1 MSTAA
6 EARSSEWKND
16 DEMLSLV
23 RNELYTAVV
32 GDICDQVGLRQ
43 QFLPPEIR
51 PLDKS
56 KRVILAGRAMTVA
69 EEDVDEAPDKD
80 QPWGKMLEALD
91 DLRTNDIYVC
101 SGSVT
106 PYALFGELMSTA
118 AMKRG
123 AVGAVCNGSVRD
135 THQVLALEFPVYCRG
150 SYALDQR
157 GRGVVREYRMSLQ
170 FGDVMVNSGDLIVG
184 DIDGVIVVP
193 RDREKEVLMKALAK
207 VRTESEV
214 RKQLSKGMLVTEAF
228 ARYGVL

>member
-1 MSTAA
+1 MS
-6 EARSSEWKND
+6 ARVEGLGIEWKND

-23 RNELYTAVV
+23 RKELYTAVV
-32 GDICDQVGLRQ
+32 GDICDQVGLRG
-43 QFLPPEIR
+43 QFLPPEVR
-51 PLDKS
+51 PLDSTK
-56 KRVILAGRAMTVA
+56 KTIIAGRAMTVA
-69 EEDVDEAPDKD
+69 EEDVTEAPDRD

-91 DLRTNDIYVC
+91 NLATNDVYVC

-123 AVGAVCNGSVRD
+123 AVGAVCNGFVRD
-135 THQVLALEFPVYCRG
+135 THQVLALGFPVYCRG

-157 GRGVVREYRMSLQ
+157 GRGIVRKYRAPLQ
-170 FGDVMVNSGDLIVG
+170 FGDVLIRPSDLIVG
-184 DIDGVIVVP
+184 DVDGVIVVP
-193 RDREKEVLMKALAK
+193 KERESEVIVRALAK

-214 RKQLSKGMLVTEAF
+214 RKQLGQGMLVAEAF

>member
-1 MSTAA
+1 MSARA
-6 EARSSEWKND
+6 EEHQVEWKSD
-16 DEMLSLV
+16 DEMLALI

-43 QFLPPEIR
+43 QFLPPEVV
-51 PLDKS
+51 PLDRY
-56 KRVILAGRAMTVA
+56 KRVVLAGRAMTVA
-69 EEDVDEAPDKD
+69 EQDVDEAPDKY

-91 DLRTNDIYVC
+91 HLRKNDVYVC

-123 AVGAVCNGSVRD
+123 AVGAVCNGFIRD
-135 THQVLALEFPVYCRG
+135 THQVLALGFPVYCRG

-157 GRGVVREYRMSLQ
+157 GRGVVRKYGAPLK
-170 FGDVMVNSGDLIVG
+170 FGDVTVQSGDLIVG
-184 DIDGVIVVP
+184 DVDGVIVVP
-193 RDREKEVLMKALAK
+193 RDRENEVIVRALAK

-214 RKQLSKGMLVTEAF
+214 RRQLRNGMLVTEAF

>member
-1 MSTAA
+1 MSVQT
-6 EARSSEWKND
+6 EGHGVEWHND

-23 RNELYTAVV
+23 RNELYVAVV

-43 QFLPPEIR
+43 QFLPPEIL
-51 PLDKS
+51 PLDRH
-56 KRVILAGRAMTVA
+56 KRSILAGRAMTVV
-69 EEDVDEAPDKD
+69 EEDVREAPDKD

-91 DLRTNDIYVC
+91 HLGRNDVYVC

-123 AVGAVCNGSVRD
+123 AVGAVCNGFVRD
-135 THQVLALEFPVYCRG
+135 TYQVLALGFPVYCRG

-157 GRGVVREYRMSLQ
+157 GRGVVRAYRVPLK
-170 FGDVMVNSGDLIVG
+170 FGDVVVHPGDLIVG
-184 DIDGVIVVP
+184 DVDGVIVVP
-193 RDREKEVLMKALAK
+193 KNREDEVIARALAK

-214 RKQLSKGMLVTEAF
+214 RKQLAKGMLVTEAF